1 MRLGL
6 TPEEVERILGTP
18 ESALVF
24 GDRLR
29 WAYPDRTVVFED
41 GVVTEIRE

>member
-1 MRLGL
+1 MTPDEVKSALG
-6 TPEEVERILGTP
+6 EP

-41 GVVTEIRE
+41 GVVAEVRE

>member
-1 MRLGL
+1 MS
-6 TPEEVERILGTP
+6 PEEVERILGEP

-29 WAYPDRTVVFED
+29 WAYPDRTVVFEE
-41 GVVTEIRE
+41 GVVVEVRE

>member
-1 MRLGL
+1 MTLDEVRSVLG
-6 TPEEVERILGTP
+6 EP

-24 GDRLR
+24 GERLR

-41 GVVTEIRE
+41 GRVTEIRD

>member
-1 MRLGL
+1 M
-6 TPEEVERILGTP
+6 TPEEVRSALGEP

-29 WAYPDRTVVFED
+29 WAYDDQTVVFED
-41 GVVTEIRE
+41 GVVAEVRQ